1 MQDRGRRSS
10 GSGGGSSSSSSSS
23 STIGEGGV
31 GVDTIQAKQKRGAR
45 EQRNKYKRKIQ
56 TGTAPSN
63 QTRRQAGRISY
74 T

>member
-1 MQDRGRRSS
+1 VQDRGRRSS
-10 GSGGGSSSSSSSS
+10 GSGGGGSSSS

-45 EQRNKYKRKIQ
+45 EQRTKYKRKIQ
-56 TGTAPSN
+56 TGPAPSN
-63 QTRRQAGRISY
+63 QPRRQAGRISY

>member
-10 GSGGGSSSSSSSS
+10 GSGGGGSSSSS